1 MHIALERS
9 DMWTLTYIN
18 GYGDLVEEQFSD
30 LDEVQIHL
38 EAAFAELGQPF
49 GFRCKYQP
57 KEVKK

>member
-1 MHIALERS
+1 V
-9 DMWTLTYIN
+9 WTLTYIN
-18 GYGDLVEEQFSD
+18 GYGDLVEKEFRD